1 MPVADVPIH
10 EGRGT
15 STGISKVDEN
25 RARGEHYLTVPVPV
39 PSNLSAPASTWAVDL
54 VAPSAEVNWEQGEE
68 MRHGQ
73 PPGHVDD
80 ALPWEEGR
88 ISARQALDGSS
99 AGWGYAP
106 KAVNSTPRRRSWR
119 AGIRELEI
127 LYAVDHSAVIQ
138 NHSFARARCVALTIA
153 LLFLLF

>member
-15 STGISKVDEN
+15 STGIFNVDEN
-25 RARGEHYLTVPVPV
+25 TGRVELYVIVPVTV
-39 PSNLSAPASTWAVDL
+39 PSNLSAPASIWAVDL
-54 VAPSAEVNWEQGEE
+54 VAPSAEVNWEKGEE

-88 ISARQALDGSS
+88 ISARQALDRSS
-99 AGWGYAP
+99 AGSEYAP
-106 KAVNSTPRRRSWR
+106 
-119 AGIRELEI
+119 
-127 LYAVDHSAVIQ
+127 
-138 NHSFARARCVALTIA
+138 
-153 LLFLLF
+153 